1 MSGSILLTNIRPMA
15 AAAADVLITDGRIAE
30 IGEGLGAPDAERID
44 GAGSIL
50 LPGLIEA
57 HTHLDK
63 SLLGMPWYRNQVGP
77 RLIDKID
84 NERKAKRELGIDPE
98 RQSARQVVQSIR
110 MGSTHIRSHVDV
122 DTDVGLAGI
131 EGVMATRERYRD
143 AIDIELVAFPQSG
156 MLIRPGTVELMDAA
170 LKLGVEVVGGLDP
183 AGMDRD
189 PKGHVDAIFSLAER
203 YGRPVDI
210 HLHEPAEL
218 GAFSMELIIE
228 RTNALA
234 MAGRVTVSHAF
245 CLGMADQTYVSRL
258 IDQLAASGVHI
269 MTTAPAARPAPP
281 VKQLV
286 EAGVVVC
293 SGSDGIRDTWGP
305 YGNADMLERTMFIGL
320 RNNFR
325 RDDEVA
331 IGLEVCT
338 FGGAKVMDLRDYG
351 IEVGCVADLV
361 LVEGETLAEAVA
373 SHAPRKL
380 VVKRGRV
387 VARNGEALLEAP

>member
-1 MSGSILLTNIRPMA
+1 
-15 AAAADVLITDGRIAE
+15 
-30 IGEGLGAPDAERID
+30 
-44 GAGSIL
+44 
-50 LPGLIEA
+50 
-57 HTHLDK
+57 
-63 SLLGMPWYRNQVGP
+63 MPWYRNQVGP

-110 MGSTHIRSHVDV
+110 MGSTQIRSHVDV

-143 AIDIELVAFPQSG
+143 AIDVELVAFPQSG

-189 PKGHVDAIFSLAER
+189 PKGHVDAIFGLAER

-210 HLHEPAEL
+210 HLHESAEL

-228 RTNALA
+228 RTNALS

-245 CLGMADQTYVSRL
+245 CLGMADKAYVSRL
-258 IDQLAASGVHI
+258 IDQLAASGIHI
-269 MTTAPAARPAPP
+269 MTTAPAARAAPP

-305 YGNADMLERTMFIGL
+305 YGNADMLERAMFIGL

-325 RDDEVA
+325 RDDEVE
-331 IGLEVCT
+331 IGLDVCT
-338 FGGAKVMDLRDYG
+338 FGGAKVMDIQDYG

-387 VARNGEALLEAP
+387 VARDGEALLEAP